1 MPIAMSI
8 EGFEGLQWGD
18 MWPRHVKYGECEAWC
33 GSGLIVVVTRAF
45 TPDED
50 LLFDW
55 VVRQDKCFLY
65 GIHHLPDG
73 LDLIVFE
80 RQFVSQSREQAFE
93 EHLAHLRKMLLER
106 GITPLIF
113 AT

>member
-1 MPIAMSI
+1 MPIALSV

-33 GSGLIVVVTRAF
+33 GSGLVVVVTRAF

-55 VVRQDKCFLY
+55 VVRQDRCFLY

-73 LDLIVFE
+73 RDLIVFE
-80 RQFVSQSREQAFE
+80 RQFVTQSRDDAFTE
-93 EHLAHLRKMLLER
+93 HIEHLRTVLNQAGVSALVFS
-106 GITPLIF
+106 T
-113 AT
+113 